1 MQSIRKMKLVD
12 NIDNKLLKDI
22 IEDIKAELKE
32 IDPGYKNYQDTNVE
46 RDFSKINL
54 LLKHWEAY

>member
-32 IDPGYKNYQDTNVE
+32 IDSNYKTT
-46 RDFSKINL
+46 KI
-54 LLKHWEAY
+54 

>member
-1 MQSIRKMKLVD
+1 MKLVD

-32 IDPGYKNYQDTNVE
+32 IDSNYKNYQDINVK
-46 RDFSKINL
+46 RDFSKIQF
-54 LLKHWEAY
+54 Y